1 MINIE
6 LVYNTLSINYNVL
19 ALRELKKLEI
29 IKHHNYKMF
38 AI

>member
-19 ALRELKKLEI
+19 ALRELKKVG
-29 IKHHNYKMF
+29 NYKTP
-38 AI
+38 